1 MDITQWCGRYTKGIK
16 YRVQWENREVYLMY
30 PVSWMWRS
38 GKASYKVTSPV
49 LEYEQ
54 KILKQSDLVKVGKES
69 IWEKRLPWSKL
80 L

>member
-1 MDITQWCGRYTKGIK
+1 
-16 YRVQWENREVYLMY
+16 MY